1 MKKRA
6 GEIGAALQIKT
17 SKKGT
22 SVLLKVPK

>member
-6 GEIGAALQIKT
+6 GEIGGALQIKT